1 MFQWYGLTLWSLK
14 ERDNIFS
21 EDEIAAAFADKRW
34 STRDMLH
41 RVKAF
46 YNIHRLTS
54 LELLPTVCELQINT
68 NLSIAQRLTW
78 SFNDIKE
85 ASINSSVRMRAKHLY
100 LLKIHQQLTHVVQG
114 VKRFYD
120 TITKSSHI
128 PQCRSHPA
136 SVNST
141 VVNKTAQKVKYPNDT
156 TINP

>member
-1 MFQWYGLTLWSLK
+1 MTCLLTVAHCNNILKIAQRLTLISYTSLHIHAHSAAALMFQWYGLTLWSLK

-100 LLKIHQQLTHVVQG
+100 LLKIYQQLTHVVQG
-114 VKRFYD
+114 VKCFY
-120 TITKSSHI
+120 S
-128 PQCRSHPA
+128 Q
-136 SVNST
+136 
-141 VVNKTAQKVKYPNDT
+141 
-156 TINP
+156 